1 MSTKLDEFYIRLYH
15 GDAQD
20 EALTEYLAQFDR
32 GPRGTKSNEAKRLM
46 YVGLQVAREE
56 EDASSLTLDDIRS
69 VVHEAVE
76 SSAPAIPM
84 GKLAEAVRDAVAQAA
99 SEGVLALP
107 FTLADIRRVVA
118 VTVEQKLDHLN
129 SCSSGDQAPREH
141 RQEDL
146 AVEDGLDRLGKSVV
160 HWIDE

>member
-46 YVGLQVAREE
+46 YVGLQVTRDEK
-56 EDASSLTLDDIRS
+56 DALSLTLDDIRS
-69 VVHEAVE
+69 VVQEVVE
-76 SSAPAIPM
+76 SSAPAPQM
-84 GKLAEAVRDAVAQAA
+84 GKLAEAVRDAVARAA
-99 SEGVLALP
+99 REGVFTLP

-129 SCSSGDQAPREH
+129 SCSKEGQAPSEH
-141 RQEDL
+141 SQEDS